1 MLKDI
6 LIAGA
11 GSFIGGSLRFAIS
24 HAMAKTCTG
33 LFPAGTF
40 IINIA
45 GCFLIGII
53 YGILSRYAPA
63 HSSLLLFLTT
73 GLCGGF
79 TTFSTFARENVL
91 LLQNGQYLHFMLYA
105 AGSLVLGIGAVILG
119 NWAVK
124 LL

>member
-33 LFPAGTF
+33 FPAGTF
-40 IINIA
+40 TVNIA

-53 YGILSRYAPA
+53 YGLLSRYAPS
-63 HSSLLLFLTT
+63 HSSLLIFLTT

-91 LLQNGQYLHFMLYA
+91 MLQNGQYTDFLLYA
-105 AGSLVLGIGAVILG
+105 GGSLILGIGAVLLG
-119 NWAVK
+119 NWVVK
-124 LL
+124 ML